1 MEETKVGS
9 EEAGIKDGYPVK
21 PYSED
26 SLTREQEYRT
36 FCWGL
41 SEQNQLTSRNTWK
54 RPKQNVWGEAA
65 SIKGDYHLRPY
76 LGDSFI

>member
-41 SEQNQLTSRNTWK
+41 SEQDQVTKVVGRDQRGK
-54 RPKQNVWGEAA
+54 CVGAG
-65 SIKGDYHLRPY
+65 IKGGLPTETHL
-76 LGDSFI
+76 